1 MYKAIITKY
10 LPATNHKGGRIK
22 AGDEDGNTAT
32 TSYPYEASGEDVL
45 YYHSSTMAAHRRAA
59 DALCAKMGWDN
70 NLVGGSLKRG
80 YAFVFVS

>member
-10 LPATNHKGGRIK
+10 LPATNYKGCRIK
-22 AGDEDGNTAT
+22 ADDEDGNTAT
-32 TSYPYEASGEDVL
+32 ISYPYEASGEAV
-45 YYHSSTMAAHRRAA
+45 HRKAA